1 MRSISSKSV
10 FYFTDAQKDRCLQL
24 KATKKIFAHEIEAI
38 WATWPASQSASQFKI
53 APNAWNR
60 MASQSNPL
68 GLVHKTL
75 EGDFRKNDT
84 ISMRS
89 PSSNA
94 IIELID
100 RNKSIGH

>member
-1 MRSISSKSV
+1 M
-10 FYFTDAQKDRCLQL
+10 
-24 KATKKIFAHEIEAI
+24 
-38 WATWPASQSASQFKI
+38 ASQSASQFKI
-53 APNAWNR
+53 VPNAWNR
-60 MASQSNPL
+60 MSSQSNPL
-68 GLVHKTL
+68 ELVHKTL